1 MELKPVSEM
10 TYKEAVEQLEK
21 ILAAMQSDN
30 CDIDKLAS
38 YTRRATELITECR
51 ARLTRTDAEIQSILS
66 NLAGNNG
73 YA

>member
-1 MELKPVSEM
+1 MELKPVTEM

-21 ILAAMQSDN
+21 ILAAMQSES

-66 NLAGNNG
+66 NLDAGNG
-73 YA
+73 QA